1 MIAYLEG
8 TLREKGPTL
17 VVVLAGGVG
26 YRVFIPVSTFYELPE
41 EGANV
46 ALRVYT
52 HVREDVLAL
61 YGFIT
66 AVEEQLFGKLIG
78 VAGVGPAL
86 ALKIMS
92 GLEAPAL
99 VSAIRG
105 GDLRRLNA
113 IPGVGKK
120 TAERLVLELRDKMPS
135 LPAIE
140 PPGRTP
146 PASSLAEDLVSAL
159 ANLGFAR
166 PQAQREVD
174 RALRE
179 TPDVR
184 FEEALKMV
192 LRRLSQ

>member
-8 TLREKGPTL
+8 TLREKSPTL

-26 YRVFIPVSTFYELPE
+26 YRVFIPVSTFYELPD

-46 ALRVYT
+46 SLRVYT

-66 AVEEQLFGKLIG
+66 SVEEQLFGRLIG

-120 TAERLVLELRDKMPS
+120 TAERLILELRDKMSSLAATEPS
-135 LPAIE
+135 
-140 PPGRTP
+140 GRTP
-146 PASSLAEDLVSAL
+146 PASSIAEDLVSAL

-174 RALRE
+174 RVLRE
-179 TPDVR
+179 APEVR
-184 FEEALKMV
+184 FEEALKTV